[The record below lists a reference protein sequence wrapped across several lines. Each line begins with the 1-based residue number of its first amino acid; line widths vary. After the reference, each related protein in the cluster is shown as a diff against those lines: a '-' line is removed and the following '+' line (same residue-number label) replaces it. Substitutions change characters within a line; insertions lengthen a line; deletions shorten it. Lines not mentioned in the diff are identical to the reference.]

1 VVTGAPLVSVV
12 GAAQLRAAVPLVGC
26 VTDTVEDCAALPPAP
41 VQVSVN
47 LVVVVSAPVPALPEG
62 LSDPLQPPEAAQEV
76 ALVEDQVRV
85 D

>member
-1 VVTGAPLVSVV
+1 
-12 GAAQLRAAVPLVGC
+12 
-26 VTDTVEDCAALPPAP
+26 
-41 VQVSVN
+41 
-47 LVVVVSAPVPALPEG
+47 VVSAPVPALPEG